1 MSGVLHDTAV
11 AAGTAALAAPL
22 LAPLAAAAASGLVG
36 RRRAV
41 AWSAV
46 AAAAVILT
54 GRVLDGM
61 ATIDGSVLRIGGMLR
76 ADALSAVMLLVI
88 GAVAVIAT
96 WAGVSYIEQEL
107 ATGHT
112 DARGARRYAVLVPLF
127 LAAMVLA
134 VLASNLGVLWAAV
147 EATTIVTAF
156 LVGHRGTRA
165 DQERGH
171 DRGRLDRR
179 PEH

>member
-1 MSGVLHDTAV
+1 MTSSITAEIASPRIIPPILSTDPSMV
-11 AAGTAALAAPL
+11 SIPASTPPVRMTAAA
-22 LAPLAAAAASGLVG
+22 GLVG
-36 RRRAV
+36 WRRAV

-54 GRVLDGM
+54 GGVLAGM

-112 DARGARRYAVLVPLF
+112 DA
-127 LAAMVLA
+127 
-134 VLASNLGVLWAAV
+134 
-147 EATTIVTAF
+147 
-156 LVGHRGTRA
+156 
-165 DQERGH
+165 
-171 DRGRLDRR
+171 
-179 PEH
+179 